1 MFNWSEILTIT
12 FGIFLS
18 LIFIDGIRRSVR
30 IGKNKLKENF
40 KTSSILEKRDSENL
54 SENLDQDSLHQ
65 FPLSKKDQEDNKVGF
80 NVEPKHKLLIVNLSS
95 KLLEPFSH
103 TSLSDQLSDYRY
115 NFEKKGFFTFRDND
129 DSVMFSLLNAKNP
142 GTFIDN
148 NHSADI
154 ALILDPDK
162 TQNAVEAFDLMCI
175 LAESLSQIFSC
186 SLLDE
191 NRNILTKQMLEH
203 MRNETQEYRRQ
214 HLASVN

>member
-18 LIFIDGIRRSVR
+18 LIFIDGIRRSFR

-40 KTSSILEKRDSENL
+40 KTSPILENRDSENL
-54 SENLDQDSLHQ
+54 SANLDQDSLHQ
-65 FPLSKKDQEDNKVGF
+65 LPLSEEDQEDNKEGF
-80 NVEPKHKLLIVNLSS
+80 NVNPKHKLLIVNLSS

-115 NFEKKGFFTFRDND
+115 NFEKKGFFTFRDKDN
-129 DSVMFSLLNAKNP
+129 SVMFSLLNAKNP

-162 TQNAVEAFDLMCI
+162 TQNVVEAFDLMYI

-191 NRNILTKQMLEH
+191 NRNILTKQMFEH